1 VNPSGRKPPDR
12 IVSLLNRIA
21 CARDHPDP
29 LARDGLIATLIGLG
43 FRRDEAERIVV
54 RALRGV
60 ESDGPAQPR
69 G

>member
-1 VNPSGRKPPDR
+1 MNPSGRKPDAR
-12 IVSLLNRIA
+12 LIELFNRIA
-21 CARDHPDP
+21 CARAEPNDI
-29 LARDGLIATLIGLG
+29 ARDGLIATLIGLG

-60 ESDGPAQPR
+60 ESDDPPGPR